1 MELNTKYL
9 QMISKAV
16 KFYLANLRKSQMENV
31 ASALL
36 PGSSTDI
43 EKGALTELEI
53 EEYTKLNYELDVC
66 LEYRE
71 YPLSD

>member
-1 MELNTKYL
+1 
-9 QMISKAV
+9 MISKAV

-36 PGSSTDI
+36 PGPSIDI

-53 EEYTKLNYELDVC
+53 EEYTKLNHEIDVC